1 MGADS
6 SSKMLNRR
14 GLVLDRENLA
24 VLVVTAAW
32 AYGMGTLDLA
42 ALRANGAANRGALVV
57 CGTTRMGANPASF
70 TLRYCH
76 RYLPFLHSVP
86 ESYGTLK
93 YFEHAK
99 K

>member
-1 MGADS
+1 MG
-6 SSKMLNRR
+6 R
-14 GLVLDRENLA
+14 GLVLDREDLA
-24 VLVVTAAW
+24 VLVVATAR
-32 AYGMGTLDLA
+32 AYGMRTLDLA
-42 ALRANGAANRGALVV
+42 ALRANGAADRGALVV

-86 ESYGTLK
+86 KTYDTLK

>member
-1 MGADS
+1 M
-6 SSKMLNRR
+6 R
-14 GLVLDRENLA
+14 
-24 VLVVTAAW
+24 
-32 AYGMGTLDLA
+32 TLDLA
-42 ALRANGAANRGALVV
+42 ALRANGAADRGALVV
-57 CGTTRMGANPASF
+57 CGTTRMGADPASF

-86 ESYGTLK
+86 ETYDTLK

>member
-1 MGADS
+1 M
-6 SSKMLNRR
+6 R
-14 GLVLDRENLA
+14 
-24 VLVVTAAW
+24 
-32 AYGMGTLDLA
+32 TLDLA
-42 ALRANGAANRGALVV
+42 ALRANGAADSGALVV
-57 CGTTRMGANPASF
+57 CGTTRMGADPASF

-86 ESYGTLK
+86 ETYDTLK